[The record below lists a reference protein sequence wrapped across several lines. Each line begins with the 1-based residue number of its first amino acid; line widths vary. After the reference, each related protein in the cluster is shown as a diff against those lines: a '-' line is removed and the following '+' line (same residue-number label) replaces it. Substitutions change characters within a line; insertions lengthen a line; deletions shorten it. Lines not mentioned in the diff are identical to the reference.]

1 MKRIFSVVISALLF
15 VFSVSAQ
22 DYYTGHDRVSADG
35 ITFGVGMR
43 HYTFSLDNVE
53 NIQMNQSGGYKYKDG
68 TPVEEEFDGYATA
81 ETRPGGVEK
90 ALMETFSQE
99 EYEALRSN
107 PDAKLVISYVISPK
121 GNTTEVG
128 FSLDYEPCMLSIPP
142 EKYALLEKNLKRY
155 VKWDVNLFGRKLQF
169 MHGMSF
175 VNFSKIRLQYPS
187 SEPEIPDLTVPTG
200 PRNPGDEELKPA
212 PWN

>member
-1 MKRIFSVVISALLF
+1 MAALSTGIRRIRRCDTI
-15 VFSVSAQ
+15 
-22 DYYTGHDRVSADG
+22 
-35 ITFGVGMR
+35 
-43 HYTFSLDNVE
+43 
-53 NIQMNQSGGYKYKDG
+53 
-68 TPVEEEFDGYATA
+68 
-81 ETRPGGVEK
+81 PGCVEK
-90 ALMETFSQE
+90 AFTETFTRE
-99 EYEALRSN
+99 EYELLRT
-107 PDAKLVISYVISPK
+107 DAEAVLTIGYVISPA
-121 GNTTEVG
+121 GVTEEVS
-128 FSLDYEPCMLSIPP
+128 FTIDYVPCMLAIPP
-142 EKYALLEKNLKRY
+142 SKFALLEKNLKRY

>member
-1 MKRIFSVVISALLF
+1 MKLVRYGAPGAERPGLWLDATASEPARILDVRGMAFDMD
-15 VFSVSAQ
+15 
-22 DYYTGHDRVSADG
+22 DYDARFWR
-35 ITFGVGMR
+35 TFG
-43 HYTFSLDNVE
+43 LD
-53 NIQMNQSGGYKYKDG
+53 
-68 TPVEEEFDGYATA
+68 
-81 ETRPGGVEK
+81 R
-90 ALMETFSQE
+90 
-99 EYEALRSN
+99 LRG
-107 PDAKLVISYVISPK
+107 L
-121 GNTTEVG
+121 
-128 FSLDYEPCMLSIPP
+128 
-142 EKYALLEKNLKRY
+142 LLEKNLKRY

>member
-1 MKRIFSVVISALLF
+1 MKNILLYIVISGF
-15 VFSVSAQ
+15 VSSVTAQ
-22 DYYTGHDRVSADG
+22 DYYTGRDLVTADG
-35 ITFGVGMR
+35 ITFEITKYG
-43 HYTFSLDNVE
+43 YTFDLSNVE

-81 ETRPGGVEK
+81 ETRPGNVEK

-107 PDAKLVISYVISPK
+107 RDAELVIGYVISPE

-142 EKYALLEKNLKRY
+142 AKYALLEKNLKRY

-175 VNFSKIRLQYPS
+175 INFSKARLQYPS
-187 SEPEIPDLTVPTG
+187 SEPEIPDLTVPTV

-212 PWN
+212 PWD

>member
-1 MKRIFSVVISALLF
+1 MASVYQGVILSLAN
-15 VFSVSAQ
+15 
-22 DYYTGHDRVSADG
+22 
-35 ITFGVGMR
+35 ITNTR
-43 HYTFSLDNVE
+43 E
-53 NIQMNQSGGYKYKDG
+53 NAPEVYKDG
-68 TPVEEEFDGYATA
+68 SPIEPEFEEYAVANTI
-81 ETRPGGVEK
+81 PGCVEK
-90 ALMETFSQE
+90 AFTETFTRE
-99 EYEALRSN
+99 EYELLRT
-107 PDAKLVISYVISPK
+107 DAEAVLTIGYVISPA
-121 GNTTEVG
+121 GVTEEVS
-128 FSLDYEPCMLSIPP
+128 FTIDYVPCMLAIPP
-142 EKYALLEKNLKRY
+142 SKFALLEKNLKRY

>member
-1 MKRIFSVVISALLF
+1 
-15 VFSVSAQ
+15 
-22 DYYTGHDRVSADG
+22 
-35 ITFGVGMR
+35 MR
-43 HYTFSLDNVE
+43 TD
-53 NIQMNQSGGYKYKDG
+53 
-68 TPVEEEFDGYATA
+68 A
-81 ETRPGGVEK
+81 EAVLTIG
-90 ALMETFSQE
+90 
-99 EYEALRSN
+99 
-107 PDAKLVISYVISPK
+107 YVISPA
-121 GNTTEVG
+121 GVTEEVS
-128 FSLDYEPCMLSIPP
+128 FTIDYVPCMLSIPP